1 MPRLS
6 SKVLMLAVQTVPVNP
21 KPFLNE
27 LTGKVVV
34 VKLKWGMEYKG
45 TRLAAPSTCHEESS
59 AYTDRADAA
68 GYLVSVDAYMNLQ
81 LANTEEFIEG
91 QFTGNLGEVLIRC
104 AWVDDSVMVLLQLGR
119 PVLQHE
125 CLDVPE

>member
-1 MPRLS
+1 M
-6 SKVLMLAVQTVPVNP
+6 QTVPVNP

-45 TRLAAPSTCHEESS
+45 TWLTIPTFRPCPTGAGIPLLP
-59 AYTDRADAA
+59 AA

-104 AWVDDSVMVLLQLGR
+104 GKSHCSAVQKMRCTSVAATAITFSSCIAGTGATM
-119 PVLQHE
+119 
-125 CLDVPE
+125 CCI